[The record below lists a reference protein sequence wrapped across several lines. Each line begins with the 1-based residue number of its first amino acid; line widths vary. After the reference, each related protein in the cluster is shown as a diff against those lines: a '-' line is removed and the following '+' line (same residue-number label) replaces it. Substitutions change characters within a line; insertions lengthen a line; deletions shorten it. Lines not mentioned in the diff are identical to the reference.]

1 MKKIELLNTAVNRL
15 NENNIPDAE
24 DSALRLLAHVLNI
37 DYSKL
42 CLQEN
47 IKDDVVD
54 DYLALIDSRC
64 NHVPLDRLI
73 GYKYFFQ
80 VKIPFNKSV
89 LTPRYETE
97 FLVERVIMDIKNKYS
112 QTRINLPFEPVTVL
126 DMCTGSGCVGLS
138 IAWETGANV
147 TMADISKNV
156 ITIAKENCE
165 LNNEIRN
172 EQSLP
177 PINPTFLVSDM
188 FENITCKY
196 DIIVCNPPYIKSTD
210 LNKLEIEVRDF
221 DPALALD
228 GGKDGL
234 DFYRNISK
242 NAHKYLKPNGM
253 LYLEVG
259 YDQAE
264 KVAKMLDKNFE
275 NIEIKKDLANI
286 DRFIIAK
293 KREKNV
299 K

>member
-1 MKKIELLNTAVNRL
+1 MKKNELLNVAVTRL
-15 NENNIPDAE
+15 KENNIPDAE
-24 DSALRLLAHVLNI
+24 DSALRLLAHVLSI

-47 IKDDVVD
+47 VKDEVVD

-97 FLVERVIMDIKNKYS
+97 LLVERVIIDIKNKYS
-112 QTRINLPFEPVTVL
+112 QTRINLPFEPLTVL
-126 DMCTGSGCVGLS
+126 DMCTGSGCVGLA

-147 TMADISKNV
+147 TMVDISKNV
-156 ITIAKENCE
+156 INIAKENCK
-165 LNNEIRN
+165 LNNELRN
-172 EQSLP
+172 EQGLP

-188 FENITCKY
+188 FENINCKY
-196 DIIVCNPPYIKSTD
+196 DIIVCNPPYIKSAE

-221 DPALALD
+221 DPVLALD

-242 NAHKYLKPNGM
+242 NAHKYLKDSGV

-264 KVAKMLDKNFE
+264 KVAKMLCKNFE